1 MKIGINGFG
10 RIGRLVF
17 RIIEQKRLSGE
28 NIQIVAV
35 NCSMTNQQFLQ
46 YLQYDSVHGKFL
58 VESKYKDENS
68 LEINGS
74 KVFRFN
80 ERSPEMINW
89 DKANVEYIIDCT
101 GVFKTQEKAKLHLY
115 SEKIK
120 KIVISSPSNDLPMY
134 VMGVNHLAYNG
145 EMIVSNAS
153 CTTNCLAPLVKVIN
167 DNFTIE
173 NALMSTIHS
182 VTSSQNTLDNRSKKN
197 VRLGRCCLNNIIPT
211 TTGAAK
217 CVGKVIPEL
226 YGKITGMAFRV
237 PTPNVSVVD
246 LTVQLKKNTSYSEI
260 IHCLQTAEKNRL
272 KGILKVSDEELVSSD
287 FMSDPHSCIVDAKAG
302 IELNKNFFKIIAWY
316 DNEWGYS
323 NRLVDLLKY
332 ISER

>member
-1 MKIGINGFG
+1 MRIGINGFG

-17 RIIEQKRLSGE
+17 RIIEQKRLNGE
-28 NIQIVAV
+28 DIKVVAV
-35 NCSMTNQQFLQ
+35 NCSMSNQQFLQ
-46 YLQYDSVHGKFL
+46 YLQYDSVQGKFL
-58 VESKYKDENS
+58 VTSSFKDENS
-68 LEINGS
+68 VMINDN

-80 ERSPEMINW
+80 KRSPELINW
-89 DKANVEYIIDCT
+89 DKADVEYIIDCT
-101 GVFKTQEKAKLHLY
+101 GVFKTQPSAQLHLY
-115 SEKIK
+115 SEKVK
-120 KIVISSPSNDLPMY
+120 KIVISSPSNDIPMY
-134 VMGVNHLAYNG
+134 VMGVNHDKYKG

-167 DNFTIE
+167 DKFTIE

-182 VTSSQNTLDNRSKKN
+182 VTSSQNTLDNRSRKN
-197 VRLGRCCLNNIIPT
+197 LRLGRCCLNNIIPT

-226 YGKITGMAFRV
+226 EGKITGMSFRV

-246 LTVQLKKNTSYSEI
+246 LTVHLKKDTSYSEI
-260 IHCLQTAEKNRL
+260 ILCLQKAQKNEL
-272 KGILKVSDEELVSSD
+272 KGILKVTQDELVSSD
-287 FMSDPHSCIVDAKAG
+287 FMSDPHSCIIDAKAG
-302 IELNKNFFKIIAWY
+302 IELNKNFFKLVAWY

-323 NRLVDLLKY
+323 HRLVDLLKY